1 MSHRYR
7 SITTILALGLLPAV
21 AAAHPGHG
29 TPDFAA
35 GLIHPLTGVDHLLAM
50 VAVGWWSASTQMR
63 RWWLVPT
70 AFASGTLLGAL
81 AGLAGLVLPATET
94 AIALTLVVLGAL
106 MLFKQRLSLPA
117 AVLLAGGLAL
127 FHGYAH
133 GHEMSPS
140 IDALSWLGG
149 MVLATL
155 GLHLCGAAL
164 GLATRSRPWAL
175 RTAGA
180 AVALAGAVLLVAPN
194 SL

>member
-1 MSHRYR
+1 
-7 SITTILALGLLPAV
+7 V
-21 AAAHPGHG
+21 ASAHPGHG

-35 GLIHPLTGVDHLLAM
+35 GLIHPLTGIDHLLAM
-50 VAVGWWSASTQMR
+50 VAVGWWSAATQTR
-63 RWWLVPT
+63 RWWLIPA
-70 AFASGTLLGAL
+70 AFAGGTLLGAL
-81 AGLAGLVLPATET
+81 AGLAGLVLPATEA
-94 AIALTLVVLGAL
+94 AIAASLVVLGAL

-149 MVLATL
+149 MVVATL
-155 GLHLCGAAL
+155 GLHLSGAAL
-164 GLATRSRPWAL
+164 GLAMRSRPWVLQA
-175 RTAGA
+175 AGS
-180 AVALAGAVLLVAPN
+180 AVALVGAMLLLMPS